1 MQSFLAPNTLL
12 VLLLIGSLAAH
23 LIAWRRVDT
32 LRQEA
37 AWVDKVRSELR
48 DALAVANAAKEEQ
61 AGRIA
66 WLSGRLDAEAKQP
79 DWELFESQLRAQL
92 CDLSERVT
100 RLPTL
105 QEVARMQG
113 VAHMLAEQEET
124 ARASDLMEIIRRS

>member
-1 MQSFLAPNTLL
+1 MDPFLAPITLL
-12 VLLLIGSLAAH
+12 SVLLIGSLVVH
-23 LIAWRRVDT
+23 LMVWRRVDM

-37 AWVDKVRSELR
+37 ARMDKVHGELR

-92 CDLSERVT
+92 SDLSERIT

-113 VAHMLAEQEET
+113 VAHMLAEQEES
-124 ARASDLMEIIRRS
+124 ARASDVMEIIRRS

>member
-12 VLLLIGSLAAH
+12 ILLLIGSLAVH
-23 LIAWRRVDT
+23 LIVWRRVDT

-37 AWVDKVRSELR
+37 AWVDKAHSELR

-79 DWELFESQLRAQL
+79 DWEFFESQLRAQL

-113 VAHMLAEQEET
+113 VAHMLAEQEEI
-124 ARASDLMEIIRRS
+124 ARASDLREIIRRS

>member
-1 MQSFLAPNTLL
+1 MDPFLAPITLL
-12 VLLLIGSLAAH
+12 SVLLIGSLVVH
-23 LIAWRRVDT
+23 LIVWRRVDM

-37 AWVDKVRSELR
+37 ARMDKVHGELR

-92 CDLSERVT
+92 SDLSERIT

-113 VAHMLAEQEET
+113 VAHMLAEQEES
-124 ARASDLMEIIRRS
+124 ARASDVMEIIRRS

>member
-1 MQSFLAPNTLL
+1 MDPFSAPITLL
-12 VLLLIGSLAAH
+12 ALLLIGSLALH
-23 LIAWRRVDT
+23 MVVWRRVDA

-37 AWVDKVRSELR
+37 ERVDQLNGALR
-48 DALAVANAAKEEQ
+48 DSLAVANAAKEEQ

-79 DWELFESQLRAQL
+79 DWELFESQLREQL
-92 CDLSERVT
+92 SDLSERVT

-113 VAHMLAEQEET
+113 VAHMLAEQEEI
-124 ARASDLMEIIRRS
+124 ARASDLMEIVRRS

>member
-1 MQSFLAPNTLL
+1 MDPFLAPITLL
-12 VLLLIGSLAAH
+12 SVLLIGSLVVH
-23 LIAWRRVDT
+23 LIVWRRVDM
-32 LRQEA
+32 LRHEA
-37 AWVDKVRSELR
+37 ARLEKVHGDLR

-79 DWELFESQLRAQL
+79 DWERFESELRAQL
-92 CDLSERVT
+92 SDLSERIT

-113 VAHMLAEQEET
+113 VAHLLAEQDES
-124 ARASDLMEIIRRS
+124 ARASDVMEIIRRG

>member
-1 MQSFLAPNTLL
+1 MDPFLAPITLL
-12 VLLLIGSLAAH
+12 SVLLIGSLVVH
-23 LIAWRRVDT
+23 LMVWRRVDM

-37 AWVDKVRSELR
+37 ARMDKVHGELR

-92 CDLSERVT
+92 SDLSERVT

-113 VAHMLAEQEET
+113 VAHMLAEQEES
-124 ARASDLMEIIRRS
+124 ARASDVMEIIRRS